1 MTEAFAVRKTDDKKT
16 NNKTWKLSPT
26 GPNTG
31 RVVFFMGGYRHNA
44 KKGTAK
50 LRKYGTTNE
59 DKTRYQARGQRPLP
73 SSVRGPSP
81 RHNNR

>member
-31 RVVFFMGGYRHNA
+31 RVVFFMGDYRRNA
-44 KKGTAK
+44 KKGK
-50 LRKYGTTNE
+50 VKFQRYGTADEN
-59 DKTRYQARGQRPLP
+59 KARNQARGQRPLP